1 MMKEEI
7 KTQSWD
13 EFFMRHVY
21 LTSTKSK
28 DPNTK
33 IGAILVRD
41 GIIISEGF
49 NGFPRGV
56 KDYKDRY
63 DDRKLKYEYVV
74 HAEEN
79 AIFNAARNG
88 IKTTGSVM
96 YTSGLPCNEC
106 AKSIIQAGVVKVI
119 IHSKYPSMSEK
130 WVESIKITRQ
140 MFKESGMIVGQFK
153 KTLGLET
160 VLSGNVV
167 SV

>member
-1 MMKEEI
+1 
-7 KTQSWD
+7 
-13 EFFMRHVY
+13 MRHVY
-21 LTSTKSK
+21 LISTKSK

-56 KDYKDRY
+56 KDYKKRYEDRE
-63 DDRKLKYEYVV
+63 LKYKYVV

-88 IKTTGSVM
+88 IKTTGSIM

-106 AKSIIQAGVVKVI
+106 AKSLIQAGVVKVI
-119 IHSKYPSMSEK
+119 IHSNYPSMSEK

-140 MFKESGMIVGQFK
+140 MFRESGMIIQEFEK
-153 KTLGLET
+153 PLGLET